1 MRIFFSFLR
10 MLPPELAHS
19 VALNALQLL
28 YKLKLIKIFFPHRF
42 SETSFTFKGLKFKNK
57 LGIAAGLDKNG
68 DFINS
73 LGALGFGFIEVG
85 TITPKPQFG
94 NPKPR
99 VFRFTNQEAIVNRL
113 GFNNRGVDYLVKKLK
128 GRKYNGV
135 LGINIGA
142 NKDSTGQ
149 KRIDDY
155 IECFQKVSAY
165 ADYITVNI
173 SSPNTPGLRS
183 LHSKENFLPLFKA
196 INHIR
201 ETENFINPIFIKLSP
216 DENSEVISEITKA
229 IKEFNFDG
237 VIASNTSIEKNNFI
251 FQSKTDLSGGLSGKP
266 LLEKSNELLS
276 LVHLREPEL
285 LKIGV
290 GGVHNKESFN
300 MKLEKGASLVQIYTS
315 FIYHGPKIINKLL
328 N

>member
-1 MRIFFSFLR
+1 MRIFFSLLR

-19 VALNALQLL
+19 VALNSLQLL

-201 ETENFINPIFIKLSP
+201 ETENFFNPIFIKLSP

-251 FQSKTDLSGGLSGKP
+251 FKSKTDLSGGLSGKP

-290 GGVHNKESFN
+290 GGVYNKESFN

>member
-1 MRIFFSFLR
+1 MRIFFSLLR

-85 TITPKPQFG
+85 TVTPKQQFG

-276 LVHLREPEL
+276 LVHLIEPEL

>member
-1 MRIFFSFLR
+1 MRIFFSLMR

-19 VALNALQLL
+19 VALNSLQLL

-196 INHIR
+196 INHVR
-201 ETENFINPIFIKLSP
+201 ETENFFNPIFIKLSP

-276 LVHLREPEL
+276 LVHSREPEL

>member
-1 MRIFFSFLR
+1 MRIFFSLMR

-201 ETENFINPIFIKLSP
+201 ETENFFNPIFIKLSP

-251 FQSKTDLSGGLSGKP
+251 FKSKTDLSGGLSGKP